1 MIRVK
6 CDGGFDDVSTRI
18 FKRDPDFP
26 EFTKDQN
33 GNDVIIVNPW
43 KLVSHILQKYEGNV
57 PLLEY
62 APAPLLPLNYIMAL
76 PDIVSTKED
85 LKLRLGLLAPRC
97 SFSVSLAG
105 QRPRKCGRLENRAT
119 EGAVRRVLWVSRVV
133 TSMPVLWMRE
143 R

>member
-97 SFSVSLAG
+97 SFSVSLG

>member
-43 KLVSHILQKYEGNV
+43 KLISHICL
-57 PLLEY
+57 
-62 APAPLLPLNYIMAL
+62 
-76 PDIVSTKED
+76 
-85 LKLRLGLLAPRC
+85 
-97 SFSVSLAG
+97 
-105 QRPRKCGRLENRAT
+105 
-119 EGAVRRVLWVSRVV
+119 SR
-133 TSMPVLWMRE
+133 
-143 R
+143 